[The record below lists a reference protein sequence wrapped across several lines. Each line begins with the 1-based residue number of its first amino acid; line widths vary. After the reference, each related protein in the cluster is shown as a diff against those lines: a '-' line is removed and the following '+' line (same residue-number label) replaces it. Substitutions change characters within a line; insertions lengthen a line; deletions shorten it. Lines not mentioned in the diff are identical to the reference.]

1 MRLRFTELFEVFW
14 LEQRRE
20 EPFASSEQVI
30 AELRG
35 KLSAPVSAASIK
47 LHTCWGCGLLS
58 TFVPGRVPWALS
70 TEPKSWRFQSGWDL
84 HRHFAHPPQL
94 HLRLPGQ
101 ILFFCRAAL
110 FSAVLPGGFSFRF
123 PCVSRR
129 FVQIIFV
136 PVPLPCASCVAA
148 SSHFSHGFFV
158 ECMLRRCTARLAFS
172 SLAERVIRAGKHLS
186 L

>member
-20 EPFASSEQVI
+20 EPLASSEQVI

-70 TEPKSWRFQSGWDL
+70 TEPKSWQFQSGWDL

-101 ILFFCRAAL
+101 ILFFLSSRAFQRGSAGWL
-110 FSAVLPGGFSFRF
+110 FFSFF
-123 PCVSRR
+123 SE
-129 FVQIIFV
+129 I
-136 PVPLPCASCVAA
+136 PVRV
-148 SSHFSHGFFV
+148 
-158 ECMLRRCTARLAFS
+158 S
-172 SLAERVIRAGKHLS
+172 SLRPDHFCTGTLAVCIICRCVVSFFARVFCRMHASPLHSSPRILKPGRTGHQGW
-186 L
+186 